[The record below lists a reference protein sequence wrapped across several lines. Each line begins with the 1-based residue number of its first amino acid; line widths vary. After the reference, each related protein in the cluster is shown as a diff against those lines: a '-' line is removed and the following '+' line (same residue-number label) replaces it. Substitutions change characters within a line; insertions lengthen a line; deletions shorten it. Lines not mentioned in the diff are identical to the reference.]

1 MSNAYKVEFL
11 SSIED
16 QENLKWSSTPRR
28 PLTGEEVAQN
38 LQQLIDDHVHQGYHL
53 QQVMDAH
60 TRTSDRTTDMS
71 HTHPKPDG
79 LLVIF
84 VKASLH

>member
-16 QENLKWSSTPRR
+16 QEDLKWSSTPRR
-28 PLTGEEVAQN
+28 PLKGEEIARN
-38 LQQLIDDHVHQGYHL
+38 LQQLINDHVHQGYRL

-60 TRTSDRTTDMS
+60 SRTSDKKTDMS

-84 VKASLH
+84 VKESMF